1 MSPLSSGG
9 YSGNDGTGGM
19 GGATAGSG
27 GTPGS
32 GGISGTGGAAGSS
45 SSAYGMPCATDQD
58 CPSDATCCDGSDEG
72 CDGTR
77 LPAGDGVNSG
87 EFVVGADGLT
97 VTDTITGL
105 VWQRDGSGAR
115 SGCGGSGNLTCTSA
129 EAKAYCASLTLS
141 GQSVWRLPGVMELVT
156 LVDFTAENP
165 TIDQT
170 VFPNTPSDYFWA
182 SSAVADSSGYTWS
195 VSFGYGDSDV
205 IFSADQDFRVRCV
218 RGSRCYPTSRFV
230 VLDGG
235 LAHDTLTNLEWQ
247 QEASGTTMSW
257 ADAQTYCSSAGAGLR
272 LPTVKELRSIVD
284 YAANTAG
291 SSIDP
296 TAFPNTPSDLFWT
309 SSPSTDASGQWWWVS
324 FSSGESSSNGGGPF
338 WVRCVR

>member
-1 MSPLSSGG
+1 
-9 YSGNDGTGGM
+9 
-19 GGATAGSG
+19 
-27 GTPGS
+27 
-32 GGISGTGGAAGSS
+32 
-45 SSAYGMPCATDQD
+45 
-58 CPSDATCCDGSDEG
+58 
-72 CDGTR
+72 
-77 LPAGDGVNSG
+77 
-87 EFVVGADGLT
+87 VVRADGLT

-115 SGCGGSGNLTCTSA
+115 SGCGGSGNLTCTWA

-170 VFPNTPSDYFWA
+170 EFPDTPSYYFWT
-182 SSAVADSSGYTWS
+182 SSADGGLSAEGYVWS
-195 VSFGYGDSDV
+195 VSLVYGSSDLM
-205 IFSADQDFRVRCV
+205 FSADQDLKVRCV

-230 VLDGG
+230 VLDGR
-235 LAHDTLTNLEWQ
+235 LAQDTLTNLVWQ

-257 ADAQTYCSSAGAGLR
+257 ADAQTYCSSAGAGFR

-284 YAANTAG
+284 YATTTAG
-291 SSIDP
+291 PSIDR

-309 SSPSTDASGQWWWVS
+309 SSPSTDSSGQWWYVS
-324 FSSGESSSNGGGPF
+324 FSGGSSSSNGGGPF